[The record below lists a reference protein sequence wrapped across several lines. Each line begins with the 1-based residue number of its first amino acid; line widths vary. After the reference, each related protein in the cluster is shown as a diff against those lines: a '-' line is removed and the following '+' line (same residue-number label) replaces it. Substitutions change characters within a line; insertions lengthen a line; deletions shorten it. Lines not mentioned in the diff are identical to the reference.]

1 MQRPKQDV
9 EKCAISQNI
18 NTERS
23 RKKAHHIMQLNINN
37 LEKVWYKLEREG
49 LKKTFKQVIN
59 LD

>member
-9 EKCAISQNI
+9 EKYAISQNI

-49 LKKTFKQVIN
+49 LKKNI
-59 LD
+59 